1 MERIHG
7 EGEGLIGVGAS
18 LAGGGGLEKVLTLE
32 KLVALRERARRE
44 GRSVVQCH
52 GCFDIVHPGHVR
64 HLRQARQHGDVLLV
78 SITGDGGYVKR
89 DGTPL
94 IPDHLRAENLAA
106 LDCVDWVHVDPS
118 ATALGLL
125 RAVRP
130 DVYVKGQEYQ
140 TNHDPRFEAER
151 AAVEAGGGRV
161 VFSSGDVVFSSTALI
176 RALERSADPYH
187 ARLSGLLGRADLDP
201 GALSGVM
208 ARARG
213 ARVLVVGEVIV
224 DEYVLCDQPEV
235 ASEGPV
241 MTLRPLERRSYDGG
255 AAIIARHLAA
265 MGARPVLVTGM
276 PESAS
281 AEAMRRRLGAEGVEV
296 RWVRTEVPIAQ
307 KQRYLVGAQKV
318 MKVNNLRPIVLDA
331 ARADEL
337 RDAAAGLAG
346 QCGGAIIADFGN
358 GLLPGPSLE
367 ALCHAVRPRV
377 PLMVGDVS
385 GRRGSLLAMRGVDV
399 LCPSESEAREAVRLH
414 EESIPAVAWGL
425 LRATGARAA
434 LLTMGGEGLLAFE
447 PIERGG
453 GPESAGDGHRTR
465 LRAEHVP
472 ALCGYPVDP
481 LGCGDALLAAVTVGL
496 IGGATLVQG
505 AFLGSLAAACQAQR
519 LGNTPVSWADVRG
532 AHGRLAGSRLA
543 VGQAEAGPIA
553 GRTPAGVGGMSGMSG
568 VSGVSGMGGVGVA
581 S

>member
-1 MERIHG
+1 MDRNYG
-7 EGEGLIGVGAS
+7 AGVGAGTGGAS
-18 LAGGGGLEKVLTLE
+18 AGGGGLEKIVTLDR
-32 KLVALRERARRE
+32 LVELRERARRE
-44 GRSVVQCH
+44 GRAVVQCH

-64 HLRQARQHGDVLLV
+64 HLRQARQHGDVLVV
-78 SITGDGGYVKR
+78 SITGDTGYAKR

-106 LDCVDWVHVDPS
+106 LDCVDLVYVDPS
-118 ATALGLL
+118 ATALELL

-187 ARLSGLLGRADLDP
+187 ARLSGLLGRSDMEWP
-201 GALSGVM
+201 ALWGVM
-208 ARARG
+208 GRARG

-265 MGARPVLVTGM
+265 MGARPVLLTGL
-276 PESAS
+276 PESAA

-296 RWVRTEVPIAQ
+296 RSVRTEVPIAE

-337 RDAAAGLAG
+337 RDAAAGLASE
-346 QCGGAIIADFGN
+346 CGGAIIADFGN

-434 LLTMGGEGLLAFE
+434 LITMGGEGLIAFE
-447 PIERGG
+447 PIGG
-453 GPESAGDGHRTR
+453 GAAEGPVAPGGDGHRTR

-481 LGCGDALLAAVTVGL
+481 LGCGDALLAALTVGL
-496 IGGATLVQG
+496 VGGASLVQA

-519 LGNTPVSWADVRG
+519 LGNTPVSWGDVRA
-532 AHGRLAGSRLA
+532 AHGRLVGARLA
-543 VGQAEAGPIA
+543 VGQSDVSPGAWRVPAAALGAG
-553 GRTPAGVGGMSGMSG
+553 AGVGVG
-568 VSGVSGMGGVGVA
+568 VGVGVA